1 MRLLVFITILLFSAS
16 AINAQTLKK
25 PAKGK
30 AAKKGVASYYHEKF
44 EGRKTATGDVFDNEK
59 FTAASNKL
67 KLGTY
72 VKVTNLHNG
81 NIAYVQ
87 VNDRMAP
94 TNPRLIDLASVA
106 AELLDFIENGIAKVK
121 VEVVPE
127 KEGKMGI
134 LAENEIRKI
143 MRTEL

>member
-1 MRLLVFITILLFSAS
+1 MRLYLLTVILLFGALGL
-16 AINAQTLKK
+16 NAQALKK
-25 PAKGK
+25 PAKSK
-30 AAKKGVASYYHEKF
+30 ADKKGVASYYHDKF
-44 EGRKTATGDVFDNEK
+44 EGRKTATGDVFENDR

-72 VKVTNLHNG
+72 VKVTNLKNG

-94 TNPRLIDLASVA
+94 TNHRLIDLASVA
-106 AELLDFIENGIAKVK
+106 AEMLDFIENGLAKVK
-121 VEVVPE
+121 VEIVPE

-134 LAENEIRKI
+134 LAESQIRKI
-143 MRTEL
+143 MKTEL